1 MTRHPTPGNL
11 ALMAA
16 VSLLLAGCS
25 DNTSRASTTEAR
37 TSPSEQATDP
47 SATQPAWT
55 LLSEAPEDASL
66 PAGAYGLT
74 ANGVSGKVAVVR
86 APEGY
91 QNLGGWTFVT
101 GEPFRAMGFVTAD
114 RVYPDPCGS
123 NLHGRAKPA
132 VDPGSSVQDLA
143 AALVAQKGVTASAP
157 RPVTVHGHD
166 GLYLDYRV
174 SSGVDVTGCGD
185 QAFDIFSTGPGS
197 WYLEASR
204 ERAAIWILD
213 VDGERLVLSWVAM
226 PGVARGAMREMTR
239 MVESAHFV
247 EQ

>member
-1 MTRHPTPGNL
+1 MSRHPTRGNL

-25 DNTSRASTTEAR
+25 DNTSRASITEPS
-37 TSPSEQATDP
+37 TSPSGQATDTSTAQP
-47 SATQPAWT
+47 SWT
-55 LLSEAPEDASL
+55 LLSDAPEDAPL
-66 PAGAYGLT
+66 PAGDYGLA

-86 APEGY
+86 APGGY
-91 QNLGGWTFVT
+91 QQLGGWTFVT

-114 RVYPDPCGS
+114 RVYPDPCG
-123 NLHGRAKPA
+123 LHGNAKSA

-174 SSGVDVTGCGD
+174 SRGVDVTGCGD

-226 PGVARGAMREMTR
+226 PGVTRGAMREMTR
-239 MVESAHFV
+239 MVESARFV
-247 EQ
+247 EP